1 MSKVDLWQAS
11 RGGRRWYGIFWEKMP
26 IRAAPDEFYC
36 DLIPVALAYQIDQT
50 IRHKRAGSPGQDDMV
65 GFPKIFSENM

>member
-1 MSKVDLWQAS
+1 MAGFQGWQTVVWHF
-11 RGGRRWYGIFWEKMP
+11 GEEKMP
-26 IRAAPDEFYC
+26 IRPAPDEFYC
-36 DLIPVALAYQIDQT
+36 DLIPVALAYQIGQT